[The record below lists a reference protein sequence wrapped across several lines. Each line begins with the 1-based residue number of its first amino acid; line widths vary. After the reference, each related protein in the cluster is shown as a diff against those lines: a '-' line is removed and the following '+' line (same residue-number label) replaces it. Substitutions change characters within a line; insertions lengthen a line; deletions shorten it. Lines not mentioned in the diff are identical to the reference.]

1 METVS
6 RFLIPPDQ
14 SFFLFGPRGTGKSTW
29 IREHFGEKIL
39 YLDLLRMDVFRTLT
53 ANPERLR
60 ELVEGRNPG
69 VDTVVLDEIQKAPT
83 LLDEVHSLMEKQKKI
98 RFILT
103 GSSARKLKRA
113 GVDLLAGRALIRNLH
128 PFMAYELGKKFVLEK
143 ALQYGLVPLVM
154 NAPDPEGTLAAY
166 AALYLKEEVQ
176 AEGLVRN
183 IGSFARF
190 LEAISFSNGSILN
203 LSHVA
208 RECQVGQKTA
218 EGYLDVLEDLL
229 LGHRLPVF
237 QKRSK
242 RSLASHPKFYYFD
255 TGVFRSLRPTGPLDD
270 PGTIEGAALEGLVF
284 QHLRAWNGYGGDKH
298 TLSYWRTRA
307 GNEVDFI
314 VYGKDGLHAIE
325 VKNSKRIRPEDFS
338 GLISI
343 GEEYPIAKRY
353 LLHRGAD
360 RYVHEGIRCM
370 PCGKFL
376 AELKPGK
383 PIPE

>member
-6 RFLIPPDQ
+6 RFLTPPDQ

-29 IREHFGEKIL
+29 IHEHFGEKIL
-39 YLDLLRMDVFRTLT
+39 YLDLLRMDLFRSLT
-53 ANPERLR
+53 ANPEKLR
-60 ELVEGRNPG
+60 ELVAGSPG
-69 VDTVVLDEIQKAPT
+69 TDTVVLDEIQKAPA
-83 LLDEVHSLMEKQKKI
+83 LLDEVHSLMESHKRI
-98 RFILT
+98 RFIMT

-113 GVDLLAGRALIRNLH
+113 GVDLLAGRALVRNLH
-128 PFMAYELGKKFVLEK
+128 PFMAAELGKKFVLEK
-143 ALQYGLVPLVM
+143 ALKSGLVPLVM
-154 NAPDPEGTLAAY
+154 NAKDPEGTLSSY

-190 LEAISFSNGSILN
+190 LEAISFSHGSILN

-218 EGYLDVLEDLL
+218 EGYLEVLEDLM
-229 LGHRLPVF
+229 LGHRLPIF

-242 RSLASHPKFYYFD
+242 RALASHPKFYYFD

-270 PGTIEGAALEGLVF
+270 PGMVEGAALEGMVF
-284 QHLRAWNGYGGDKH
+284 QHLRAWIGYSGDKH
-298 TLSYWRTRA
+298 SLSYWRTRA
-307 GNEVDFI
+307 GTEVDFI
-314 VYGKDGLHAIE
+314 VYGKDGMHAFE

-353 LLHRGAD
+353 LLHQGAERFIHD
-360 RYVHEGIRCM
+360 GIRCI
-370 PCGKFL
+370 PCGRFL
-376 AELKPGK
+376 AELRPGK
-383 PIPE
+383 PIPD

>member
-1 METVS
+1 METVP
-6 RFLIPPDQ
+6 RFLTPPAQ

-29 IREHFGEKIL
+29 IREHFGEEVL
-39 YLDLLRMDVFRTLT
+39 YLDLLRMDVYRALT

-60 ELVEGRNPG
+60 ELMDGNPG
-69 VDTVVLDEIQKAPT
+69 ADTIVLDEIQKAPA
-83 LLDEVHSLMEKQKKI
+83 LLDEIHSLMESRKRI

-103 GSSARKLKRA
+103 GSSARKLKRT

-128 PFMAYELGKKFVLEK
+128 PFMAAELGKKFVLER
-143 ALQYGLVPLVM
+143 ALKYGLVPLVM
-154 NAPDPEGTLAAY
+154 NAQDPEGTLASY

-190 LEAISFSNGSILN
+190 LEAISFSHGAILN

-218 EGYLDVLEDLL
+218 EGYLEVLEDLL

-242 RSLASHPKFYYFD
+242 RVLANHPKFFYFD

-270 PGTIEGAALEGLVF
+270 PGTVEGAALEGLVF
-284 QHLRAWNGYGGDKH
+284 QHLRAWNGYGGEKH

-314 VYGKDGLHAIE
+314 VYGKDGIHAIE
-325 VKNSKRIRPEDFS
+325 VKNSRRVRPQDYS
-338 GLISI
+338 GLVSF

-353 LLHRGAD
+353 LLHQGAD
-360 RYVHEGIRCM
+360 SYVHEGIRCR

-376 AELKPGK
+376 AELVPGK
-383 PIPE
+383 AIPE

>member
-1 METVS
+1 METLS
-6 RFLIPPDQ
+6 RFLTPPDQ

-29 IREHFGEKIL
+29 IRDHFGAKVL
-39 YLDLLRMDVFRTLT
+39 YLDLLRMDLFRTLT

-60 ELVEGRNPG
+60 ELMDGSPTA
-69 VDTVVLDEIQKAPT
+69 DTVILDEIQKAPA
-83 LLDEVHSLMEKQKKI
+83 LLDEVHSLIESRKKI

-103 GSSARKLKRA
+103 GSSSRKLKRS

-128 PFMAYELGKKFVLEK
+128 PFMAAELGKKFDLEK
-143 ALQYGLVPLVM
+143 ALKYGLVPLVM
-154 NAPDPEGTLAAY
+154 NAKDPEGTLASY

-190 LEAISFSNGSILN
+190 LEAISFSHGSILN

-229 LGHRLPVF
+229 LGHRVPVF

-242 RSLASHPKFYYFD
+242 RALASHPKFYYFD
-255 TGVFRSLRPTGPLDD
+255 TGIFRSLRPMGPLDD
-270 PGTIEGAALEGLVF
+270 PGMVDGAALEGLVF
-284 QHLRAWNGYGGDKH
+284 QHLRAWISYSGDKH

-307 GNEVDFI
+307 GNEVDFV
-314 VYGKDGLHAIE
+314 VYGKDGMHAIE

-338 GLISI
+338 GLMAI

-353 LLHRGAD
+353 LLHRGPD
-360 RYVHEGIRCM
+360 SYVHEGIRCI

-376 AELKPGK
+376 AELRPGK

>member
-1 METVS
+1 MESVS
-6 RFLIPPDQ
+6 RFLVPPGQ

-29 IREHFGEKIL
+29 IRDHFEKKVL
-39 YLDLLRMDVFRTLT
+39 YIDLLKADVFRSLT
-53 ANPERLR
+53 ANPEKLR
-60 ELVEGRNPG
+60 ELLEGNPG
-69 VDTVVLDEIQKAPT
+69 VNTIVLDEIQKAPA
-83 LLDEVHSLMEKQKKI
+83 LLDEVHSLMEGHKKI

-103 GSSARKLKRA
+103 GSSARKLKRT
-113 GVDLLAGRALIRNLH
+113 GVDLLAGRALIQNLH
-128 PFMAYELGKKFVLEK
+128 PFMAAELGKHFSLEK
-143 ALQYGLVPLVM
+143 ALKFGLVPLVIK
-154 NAPDPEGTLAAY
+154 AQDPEGTLAAY

-190 LEAISFSNGSILN
+190 LEAMSFSHGSILN

-218 EGYLDVLEDLL
+218 EGYLEVLEDLL

-242 RSLASHPKFYYFD
+242 RALVHHPKFYYFD
-255 TGVFRSLRPTGPLDD
+255 TGVFRSLRPTGPLDN
-270 PGTIEGAALEGLVF
+270 PGAVDGAALEGLIF
-284 QHLRAWNGYGGDKH
+284 QHLRAWNSYGGEKH

-307 GNEVDFI
+307 GNEVDFV
-314 VYGKDGLHAIE
+314 VYGKEGLYAIE
-325 VKNSKRIRPEDFS
+325 VKHSKRIRPEDYS
-338 GLISI
+338 GLIAI

-353 LLHRGAD
+353 LLYQGSEKFL
-360 RYVHEGIRCM
+360 HEGIRCI
-370 PCGKFL
+370 PCAQFL
-376 AELKPGK
+376 SELRPGR

>member
-1 METVS
+1 MEMVS

-29 IREHFGEKIL
+29 IRDHFGEKIL
-39 YLDLLRMDVFRTLT
+39 YLDLLRMDLFRTLT

-60 ELVEGRNPG
+60 ELVEGSPG
-69 VDTVVLDEIQKAPT
+69 THTVVLDEIQKAPA
-83 LLDEVHSLMEKQKKI
+83 LLDEVHSLMERHKRI

-128 PFMAYELGKKFVLEK
+128 PFMAAELGKKFVLEK
-143 ALQYGLVPLVM
+143 ALKNGLVPLVM
-154 NAPDPEGTLAAY
+154 NAQDPEGTLASY

-190 LEAISFSNGSILN
+190 LEAISFSHGSILN
-203 LSHVA
+203 LSHIA

-218 EGYLDVLEDLL
+218 EGYLEVLEDLM

-242 RSLASHPKFYYFD
+242 RALASHPKFYYFD

-270 PGTIEGAALEGLVF
+270 PGMVEGAALEGLVS
-284 QHLRAWNGYGGDKH
+284 QHLRAWISYSGDKH

-314 VYGKDGLHAIE
+314 VYGKDGMHAIE

-353 LLHRGAD
+353 LLYQGAEKYIHD
-360 RYVHEGIRCM
+360 GIRCM
-370 PCGKFL
+370 PCGRFL
-376 AELKPGK
+376 AELRPGK

>member
-1 METVS
+1 
-6 RFLIPPDQ
+6 
-14 SFFLFGPRGTGKSTW
+14 
-29 IREHFGEKIL
+29 
-39 YLDLLRMDVFRTLT
+39 MDVFRTLA
-53 ANPERLR
+53 ANPERLG
-60 ELVEGRNPG
+60 ELIEGSG
-69 VDTVVLDEIQKAPT
+69 GTGIVVLDEIQKAPA
-83 LLDEVHSLMEKQKKI
+83 LLDEVHSLMERHKKI

-103 GSSARKLKRA
+103 GSTARKLKRA

-128 PFMAYELGKKFVLEK
+128 PFMAAELGKKFVLEK
-143 ALQYGLVPLVM
+143 ALKYGLIPLVM
-154 NAPDPEGTLAAY
+154 NSEDPESTLAAY
-166 AALYLKEEVQ
+166 ASLYLKEEVQ

-190 LEAISFSNGSILN
+190 LEAISFSHGSILN

-218 EGYLDVLEDLL
+218 EGFLEVLEDLL

-242 RSLASHPKFYYFD
+242 RALASHPKFYYFD
-255 TGVFRSLRPTGPLDD
+255 TDIFRSLRPTGPLDD

-284 QHLRAWNGYGGDKH
+284 QHLRAWIGYSGDKH
-298 TLSYWRTRA
+298 MLSYWRTRA

-314 VYGKDGLHAIE
+314 LYGKDGIHAIE
-325 VKNSKRIRPEDFS
+325 VKNSKRIRPEDYS
-338 GLISI
+338 GLVSF

-353 LLHRGAD
+353 LLQQGPD
-360 RYVHEGIRCM
+360 RYVHEGILCM
-370 PCGKFL
+370 PCGRFL
-376 AELKPGK
+376 AELRPGK

>member
-1 METVS
+1 
-6 RFLIPPDQ
+6 
-14 SFFLFGPRGTGKSTW
+14 
-29 IREHFGEKIL
+29 
-39 YLDLLRMDVFRTLT
+39 MDGSPT
-53 ANPERLR
+53 A
-60 ELVEGRNPG
+60 
-69 VDTVVLDEIQKAPT
+69 DTVILDEIQKAPA
-83 LLDEVHSLMEKQKKI
+83 LLDEVHSLIESRKKI

-103 GSSARKLKRA
+103 GSSSRKLKRS

-128 PFMAYELGKKFVLEK
+128 PFMAAELGKKFDLEK
-143 ALQYGLVPLVM
+143 ALKYGLVPLVM
-154 NAPDPEGTLAAY
+154 NAKDPEGTLASY

-190 LEAISFSNGSILN
+190 LEAISFSHGSILN

-229 LGHRLPVF
+229 LGHRVPVF

-242 RSLASHPKFYYFD
+242 RALASHPKFYYFD
-255 TGVFRSLRPTGPLDD
+255 TGIFRSLRPMGPLDD
-270 PGTIEGAALEGLVF
+270 PGMVDGAALEGLVF
-284 QHLRAWNGYGGDKH
+284 QHLRAWISYSGDKH

-307 GNEVDFI
+307 GNEVDFV
-314 VYGKDGLHAIE
+314 VYGKDGMHAIE

-338 GLISI
+338 GLMAI

-353 LLHRGAD
+353 LLHRGPD
-360 RYVHEGIRCM
+360 SYVHEGIRCI

-376 AELKPGK
+376 AELRPGK

>member
-1 METVS
+1 MDVTP
-6 RFLIPPDQ
+6 RFLIPPEQ

-29 IREHFGEKIL
+29 IREHIGEKVL
-39 YLDLLRMDVFRTLT
+39 YLDLLRMDLFRALT
-53 ANPERLR
+53 ANPEKLR
-60 ELVEGRNPG
+60 ELLEGSPG
-69 VDTVVLDEIQKAPT
+69 VDTIVIDEIQKAPA
-83 LLDEVHSLMEKQKKI
+83 LLDEVHSLMEKHKRK

-128 PFMAYELGKKFVLEK
+128 PFMAAELGKKFVLEK
-143 ALQYGLVPLVM
+143 ALRDGLVPLVM
-154 NAPDPEGTLAAY
+154 NATDPEGTLSSY

-190 LEAISFSNGSILN
+190 LEAISFSHGSILN

-218 EGYLDVLEDLL
+218 EGYLEVLEDLL

-242 RSLASHPKFYYFD
+242 RALASHPKFYYFD
-255 TGVFRSLRPTGPLDD
+255 TGVFRSLRPAGPLDD
-270 PGTIEGAALEGLVF
+270 PGMIEGAALEGMVF
-284 QHLRAWNGYGGDKH
+284 QHLRAWNDYGGGKH

-338 GLISI
+338 GLASI

-353 LLHRGAD
+353 LLHQGPE
-360 RYVHEGIRCM
+360 RYVHEGIRCL

-376 AELKPGK
+376 AELRPGK

>member
-1 METVS
+1 MESVS
-6 RFLIPPDQ
+6 RFLVPPNQ

-29 IREHFGEKIL
+29 IREHFGKKIL
-39 YLDLLRMDVFRTLT
+39 YLDLLRLDVFRTLT
-53 ANPERLR
+53 SNPERLR
-60 ELVEGRNPG
+60 ELLDGNPG
-69 VDTVVLDEIQKAPT
+69 LQTVVLDEIQKAPA
-83 LLDEVHSLMEKQKKI
+83 LLDEVHALMEERKEI

-103 GSSARKLKRA
+103 GSSARKLKRT
-113 GVDLLAGRALIRNLH
+113 GVDLLAGRALMRNLY
-128 PFMAYELGKKFVLEK
+128 PFMAAELGKRFDLNK
-143 ALQYGLVPLVM
+143 AMQWGLVPLVLQ
-154 NAPDPEGTLAAY
+154 AKDPQETLSSY

-190 LEAISFSNGSILN
+190 LEALSFSHGSILN

-237 QKRSK
+237 QKKSK

-255 TGVFRSLRPTGPLDD
+255 TGVFRSLRPMGPLDE
-270 PGTIEGAALEGLVF
+270 PGMVEGAALEGLVF
-284 QHLRAWNGYGGDKH
+284 QHLRAWIGYGGNQQ

-314 VYGKDGLHAIE
+314 VYGKAGMQAIE

-338 GLISI
+338 GLKAI
-343 GEEYPIAKRY
+343 GDEYPIAKRY
-353 LLHRGAD
+353 LLYRGTD
-360 RYVHEGIRCM
+360 RYMHEGILCM
-370 PCGKFL
+370 PCEKFL
-376 AELKPGK
+376 LGLQPGK
-383 PIPE
+383 PFPA